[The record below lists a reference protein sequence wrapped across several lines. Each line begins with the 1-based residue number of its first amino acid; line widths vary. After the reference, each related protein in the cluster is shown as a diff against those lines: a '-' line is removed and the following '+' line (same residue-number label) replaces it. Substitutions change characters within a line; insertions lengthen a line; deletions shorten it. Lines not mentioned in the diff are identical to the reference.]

1 MTRVRRFLLLAC
13 VLGGL
18 FLAGGNASAQT
29 TSTTSTTTSTT
40 QATTTST
47 TAPTTTTTARA
58 TTTSSTTAATTT
70 TTEADDEEDED
81 DDDGDS
87 SVWWIVALIALVIA
101 GLVGVFY
108 LNRRA
113 SAGGDA
119 AERWEGERAAA
130 IDAARG
136 LHRDVTSL
144 LARAPTLT
152 PEQLDDAWRA
162 QTASVDRLSDRLD
175 VVERTSPN
183 ASRAAGIGSLAAAAG
198 QLRLAIDDDRLGRP
212 PTRTDI
218 PGALASLQTA
228 IQQADPP
235 PR

>member
-1 MTRVRRFLLLAC
+1 MTRVRLVLLLAC

-18 FLAGGNASAQT
+18 LLTGGEAGAQ
-29 TSTTSTTTSTT
+29 
-40 QATTTST
+40 TTTST
-47 TAPTTTTTARA
+47 TAPTTTTTAPTTTTTAPTTTSTTARA
-58 TTTSSTTAATTT
+58 TTTTSTTAATTT
-70 TTEADDEEDED
+70 TTEADSED

-87 SVWWIVALIALVIA
+87 SVWWIVALIVLVIA

-119 AERWEGERAAA
+119 AKRWEGERAAA
-130 IDAARG
+130 VDNARG
-136 LHRDVTSL
+136 LHGDVTSL
-144 LARAPTLT
+144 LARAPSLT

-183 ASRAAGIGSLAAAAG
+183 ASRAAGIGAIAAAAG

-218 PGALASLQTA
+218 PGALASLQEA